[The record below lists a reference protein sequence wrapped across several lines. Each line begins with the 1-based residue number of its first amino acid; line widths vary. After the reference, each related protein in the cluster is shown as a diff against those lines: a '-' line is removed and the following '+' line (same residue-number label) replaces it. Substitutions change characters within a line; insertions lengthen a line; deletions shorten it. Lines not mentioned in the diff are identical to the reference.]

1 MNSILNKEILKRSR
15 LRKKFLEAKSNES
28 EKIYNKEKNLCLSL
42 PKKVKREYQNK
53 LHVKNLIDYR
63 KIWNPVKPV

>member
-42 PKKVKREYQNK
+42 PKKVKREY
-53 LHVKNLIDYR
+53 
-63 KIWNPVKPV
+63 